1 MGAISNI
8 VGAARA
14 LAGLVAQEQSDRL
27 VAAENE
33 RDRLDAEVAMLRE
46 ELARLREVL
55 ERERLDV
62 REAMARNG
70 AGKGEVLAVFMARL
84 ADERDMVVDSHRREM
99 DRMNGEVERA
109 HENVA
114 DSKIRLR
121 ATTAELD
128 RASDTMAR
136 TLAALRPVAP
146 GKLESLEGMA
156 EDVAREYRILRDGV
170 VTRARVDEWEQA
182 VTEER
187 APVVE
192 PPQVCRT
199 CRSVAAGSDVRLPGA
214 QGLCTALYVTTGSAV
229 NASLYQL
236 DSRPKACPGWNRGQ

>member
-1 MGAISNI
+1 MGAMSNI

-14 LAGLVAQEQSDRL
+14 LAGLVAQEQSDRI

-33 RDRLDAEVAMLRE
+33 RDRLDAEVGMLRK

-156 EDVAREYRILRDGV
+156 ADVAREYRILLDQAA
-170 VTRARVDEWEQA
+170 TERVSEWESA

-199 CRSVAAGSDVRLPGA
+199 CRSVAAGSNVRLPGA

-229 NASLYQL
+229 NASLYQI
-236 DSRPKACPGWNRGQ
+236 DSRPKACPGWSRGQ